1 MENADELLKASF
13 LNIDKP
19 SGPTSHDVCE
29 IVRKMLN
36 VSKNSHSGTLDPKVT
51 GVMGMGIGKAARLL
65 RFLPSDKVYVGVMR
79 LHEDIP
85 EDKLKDAIK
94 GFTGKI
100 MQTPPVKSRVK
111 REERQREV
119 YSFEILEKQKQNVL
133 FKVHCEAGTYI
144 RKLIHDLGQNLE
156 VGAHMTELR
165 RTRAGIFPES
175 ESINLYQLNEIKDNK
190 EELAKHLIPINI
202 LAKYM
207 PSFEV
212 KKENLKE
219 LLNGS
224 PLYPEF
230 LKNKEDLKKIE
241 SFKKDTFI
249 ALMNDNHL
257 VEVAKLILEG
267 RKIAVPET
275 VIKD

>member
-1 MENADELLKASF
+1 MENEINELLKASF

-29 IVRKMLN
+29 IVKKILN
-36 VSKNSHSGTLDPKVT
+36 IPKNSHSGTLDPKVT
-51 GVMGMGIGKAARLL
+51 GVLGMGIGKAARLL

-79 LHEDIP
+79 IHEDIP
-85 EDKLKDAIK
+85 EEKLREVIK
-94 GFTGKI
+94 EFTGKI
-100 MQTPPVKSRVK
+100 RQTPPVKSRVK
-111 REERQREV
+111 REEREREV
-119 YSFEILEKQKQNVL
+119 YSFEILEKNKQDVL

-144 RKLIHDLGQNLE
+144 RKLIHDLGQKLG

-165 RTRAGIFPES
+165 RTRAGIFS
-175 ESINLYQLNEIKDNK
+175 EENSLTLYQLDEIVKKNE
-190 EELAKHLIPINI
+190 LSKHLIPINI
-202 LAKYM
+202 ITKYL

-219 LLNGS
+219 LWNGS

-230 LKNKEDLKKIE
+230 LENKEDINRLEKLKK
-241 SFKKDTFI
+241 DRFI
-249 ALMNDNHL
+249 ALTHDDNL
-257 VEVAKLILEG
+257 IEVAKLILEG